1 MSTSIP
7 LVFSHA
13 NGFPAG
19 TYRLLFE
26 RLRAAGYDV
35 RAIEKLGH
43 DPRFPVTSNWP
54 HLRDQLIDFIETE
67 ALGGPAYL
75 VGHSLGGFLSLL
87 ACLYRPDLV
96 RGVVLLDS
104 PVIHGVKARGVQFFK
119 ATGWI
124 SRISPGKISRQRRN
138 VWTSADEAHAHF
150 AAKPN
155 FARWHPQVLRDYI
168 AAGTYS
174 SGGQHALSFRREVET
189 EIYDTLPHHF
199 PRLLRSRPLQRPV
212 AFVGGTRSVEVR
224 QVGMRATQ
232 QVTQGRISWIEGG
245 HLYPF
250 EQPLETVDAVVG
262 WLRAFETAQG
272 PDSPAAARAETGQPP
287 GKGPSI

>member
-1 MSTSIP
+1 MSTPVP

-19 TYRLLFE
+19 TYRLLFD
-26 RLRAAGYDV
+26 RLRTAGYDV
-35 RAIEKLGH
+35 HAVEKFGH

-54 HLRDQLIDFIETE
+54 HLREQLIHFIETE
-67 ALGGPAYL
+67 VRTGPAYL

-104 PVIHGVKARGVQFFK
+104 PVIYGVKASAVRLFK

-124 SRISPGKISRQRRN
+124 GKVSPGKISRQRRN
-138 VWTSADEAHAHF
+138 VWTSAEEAHAHF
-150 AAKPN
+150 AGKPN
-155 FARWHPQVLRDYI
+155 FARWHPEVLKDYI

-174 SGGQHALSFRREVET
+174 TDGQHALSFRREVET
-189 EIYDTLPHHF
+189 DIYDTLPHHF
-199 PRLLRSRPLQRPV
+199 MRLLRRRPLQRPV
-212 AFVGGTRSVEVR
+212 AFIGGTQSVEVR

-232 QVTQGRISWIEGG
+232 HVTQGRISWIEGG

-250 EQPLETVDAVVG
+250 EQPFETVDLIVD
-262 WLRAFETAQG
+262 WLRAFEQA
-272 PDSPAAARAETGQPP
+272 PAPAAPAPAAVHATA
-287 GKGPSI
+287 GKAASI

>member
-1 MSTSIP
+1 MSTSLP

-19 TYRLLFE
+19 TYRMLFDGF
-26 RLRAAGYDV
+26 RAAGYEV
-35 RAIEKLGH
+35 HAVEKFGH

-54 HLRDQLIDFIETE
+54 HLREQLVHLIESE
-67 ALGGPAYL
+67 VRHGPAYL

-87 ACLYRPDLV
+87 VCLYRPDLV

-104 PVIHGVKARGVQFFK
+104 PVIHGFKARGVQFFK

-124 SRISPGKISRQRRN
+124 DRISPGKISRQRRN
-138 VWTSADEAHAHF
+138 VWTSAEEAHAHF
-150 AAKPN
+150 AGKPN
-155 FARWHPQVLRDYI
+155 FSRWHPQVLRDYI

-174 SGGQHALSFRREVET
+174 TGGQHALSFKREVET
-189 EIYDTLPHHF
+189 EIYNTLPHHF
-199 PRLLRSRPLQRPV
+199 PRLLRRRPLQRPV
-212 AFVGGTRSVEVR
+212 AFVGGTQSVEVR
-224 QVGMRATQ
+224 QVGLRATR

-250 EQPLETVDAVVG
+250 ERPLETVDTVVG
-262 WLRAFETAQG
+262 WLRAFEMEQEPGVPAPAG
-272 PDSPAAARAETGQPP
+272 PGLEA
-287 GKGPSI
+287 GKVASI

>member
-1 MSTSIP
+1 MSTSLP

-19 TYRLLFE
+19 TYRVLFD
-26 RLRAAGYDV
+26 RFRSAGYDV
-35 RAIEKLGH
+35 HAVEKFGH

-54 HLRDQLIDFIETE
+54 YLRDQLVHFIESE
-67 ALGGPAYL
+67 VRHGPAYL

-87 ACLYRPDLV
+87 VCLYRPDLV

-104 PVIHGVKARGVQFFK
+104 PVIHGFKARGVQLFK

-124 SRISPGKISRQRRN
+124 SKVSPGKISRQRRN
-138 VWTSADEAHAHF
+138 VWTSAEEAHAHF
-150 AAKPN
+150 ASKPN

-174 SGGQHALSFRREVET
+174 TGAGHALSFKREVET

-199 PRLLRSRPLQRPV
+199 PLLLRRRPLQRPV
-212 AFVGGTRSVEVR
+212 AFIGGTQSREVK
-224 QVGMRATQ
+224 QVGLRATQ
-232 QVTQGRISWIEGG
+232 QVTQGRISWIDGS

-250 EQPLETVDAVVG
+250 EKPAETVDAVVG
-262 WLRAFETAQG
+262 WLKSFELEIEPLA
-272 PDSPAAARAETGQPP
+272 PARESAGKAR
-287 GKGPSI
+287 KVPSI